1 MQDSDKDTKPLDPAP
16 KTKENNTATA
26 EKKRKL
32 HFLKLGILFFG
43 ISLLLLNCNDENE
56 KHNKLRREKSEK

>member
-32 HFLKLGILFFG
+32 HFAIEFRCKNRV
-43 ISLLLLNCNDENE
+43 SP
-56 KHNKLRREKSEK
+56 H